1 MKHCVKLP
9 LGWPAR
15 YWRGLKS
22 STKTFDVYLSSTLS
36 LSYHGKEKEERKSE
50 AVFPTLSLALPLA
63 VEPLAAQQPV
73 EAAAEAVGDD
83 VRCQAPRHLTH
94 LQSHRLASGRF
105 VGLKMQESFDPG
117 PFL

>member
-1 MKHCVKLP
+1 M
-9 LGWPAR
+9 
-15 YWRGLKS
+15 S
-22 STKTFDVYLSSTLS
+22 FIS
-36 LSYHGKEKEERKSE
+36 
-50 AVFPTLSLALPLA
+50 FPTLSLALPLA

-105 VGLKMQESFDPG
+105 VGLKMQEIFDPG